1 MSQERGESSERR
13 ARFTPD
19 KVNCRCYNRRVEIS
33 LISGAAQ
40 AEGAATPENGLV
52 EAQQRLRRMVLDSVP
67 SPNSRRNYAKA
78 LDDLFALSAG
88 RPLTRALLMEYRASM
103 EALAPSTINVR
114 LSAVRKLVAEARQ
127 NGLIGVED
135 AASLSAVPNI
145 RQKGTRMGN
154 WLTRE
159 QAKELLA
166 VPDRST
172 LKGKRD
178 YVILAL
184 LVGCALRRQEL
195 ATLDVETIQLRE
207 GRWVLADL
215 EGKGRRIRTVAV
227 PVWVKQGV
235 NAWMTAA
242 GIEEG
247 RLLRSIA
254 KGGKVGESLGD
265 WAVWSVVEQSAKEIG
280 IERFGAHDLRRT
292 CAKLCRRSGGDLEQI
307 KFLLGHSSIQ
317 TTERYLGS
325 EQEIAI
331 AVNDNLGL

>member
-1 MSQERGESSERR
+1 
-13 ARFTPD
+13 
-19 KVNCRCYNRRVEIS
+19 
-33 LISGAAQ
+33 
-40 AEGAATPENGLV
+40 
-52 EAQQRLRRMVLDSVP
+52 MVLDTVA
-67 SPNSRRNYAKA
+67 SPNSRRNYGKA
-78 LDDLFALSAG
+78 LDDLFALAAG
-88 RPLTRALLMEYRASM
+88 RPLTPALFMEYRASL
-103 EALAPSTINVR
+103 EVLSASTTNVR
-114 LSAVRKLVAEARQ
+114 LSAVRKLVAEARR
-127 NGLIGVED
+127 NGFIGVED
-135 AASLSAVPNI
+135 AARLAEVPNI
-145 RQKGTRMGN
+145 RQKGTRLGN

-184 LVGCALRRQEL
+184 LIGCALRRQEL

-207 GRWVLADL
+207 GRWVLLDL
-215 EGKGRRIRTVAV
+215 EGKGRRVRTVAV
-227 PVWVKQGV
+227 PVWVKQGI
-235 NAWMTAA
+235 NSWMSAA
-242 GIEEG
+242 GIEDG
-247 RLLRSIA
+247 RLLRSIS
-254 KGGKVGESLGD
+254 KGGKIGDTLSD

-292 CAKLCRRSGGDLEQI
+292 CAKLCRKAGGDLEQI

-325 EQEIAI
+325 EQEIVV

>member
-1 MSQERGESSERR
+1 
-13 ARFTPD
+13 
-19 KVNCRCYNRRVEIS
+19 VEIS
-33 LISGAAQ
+33 LISVAPD
-40 AEGAATPENGLV
+40 AEGTQTPENGLV

-88 RPLTRALLMEYRASM
+88 RPLTRALFMEYRASM

-135 AASLSAVPNI
+135 AASLLGVPNI
-145 RQKGTRMGN
+145 RQKGTRLGN

-227 PVWVKQGV
+227 PVWVKQGI

-242 GIEEG
+242 GIEDG
-247 RLLRSIA
+247 RLLRSIS
-254 KGGKVGESLGD
+254 KGGKVGASLGD

-280 IERFGAHDLRRT
+280 IERFGAHDMRRT
-292 CAKLCRRSGGDLEQI
+292 CAKLCRKSGGDLEQI

-325 EQEIAI
+325 EQEIAV